1 MLLKDSQIINWLIEI
16 QDINA
21 YIEELE
27 YEGDEET
34 LQPNRQERHEIIS
47 NFINMLNQRLAPIT
61 NSKCESKI
69 SESKGVTKSFNIL

>member
-69 SESKGVTKSFNIL
+69 LESKGVTKSFNIL